1 MMMIKQLAVPD
12 ISIYICLIDI
22 KSKSKEQLN
31 ERRAGLSNDN
41 PVDGEEL
48 METKRVLSKGS
59 DYDCEDDN
67 NDPNDDDGVTK
78 I

>member
-1 MMMIKQLAVPD
+1 MMIRQLAVPD

-48 METKRVLSKGS
+48 MEKKRALSKGS
-59 DYDCEDDN
+59 DYDYEDDN